1 MLAIILPYTI
11 VVSLLVAII
20 VFVVLVNKNV
30 VLRYSNGTFKRILT
44 KPLILYSLRRI
55 ASAAISFVLAVAVT
69 FCLLRIQDKSIFCAE
84 PGWNHFGPDIREM
97 LCEQKLNSL
106 GLNDPMMVQLL
117 KFFYQILPFPKE
129 ICKSYRVITDNGV
142 GQYICVNS
150 FWTLFYLG
158 RSSKDSTQI
167 VDTFARTMPIS
178 LVIGLGGLIIETVI
192 GYPMGVFMAKY
203 KNKWFDKLGNAY
215 IILVGSIPG
224 LVYFYLLQ
232 ALLVKGFGVPLRW
245 TASNFASNLGPI
257 ITLGIGGVAGIALWV
272 RRYMVDEFGS
282 DYVKFARSKGVS
294 ENVILFKH
302 VLRNAVVPL
311 IRSIPAGVI
320 YCLLGSYFVEM
331 IYGVDGFG
339 KLLVLGVQTNDYPVV
354 QACVVVSAIITII
367 ANLVGDITTAIA
379 DPRISFTSKS

>member
-1 MLAIILPYTI
+1 MLSIVLPYTL
-11 VVSLLVAII
+11 VASLLVAII

-30 VLRYSNGTFKRILT
+30 VLRYSTGRLKQILT
-44 KPLILYSLRRI
+44 KPLILYSFRRV
-55 ASAAISFVLAVAVT
+55 ASALISFALAVAVT
-69 FCLLRIQDKSIFCAE
+69 FCLLRIQDKNIFCAE
-84 PGWNHFGPDIREM
+84 PGWNHFPKDIREM

-106 GLNDPMMVQLL
+106 GLNDPLIVQLL
-117 KFFYQILPFPKE
+117 NFFYQILPFPKQ
-129 ICKSYRVITDNGV
+129 ICRSYRVVSMEYTCMDP
-142 GQYICVNS
+142 

-158 RSSKDSTQI
+158 RSSKDNTFI
-167 VDTFARTMPIS
+167 MDTFARTMPIS
-178 LVIGLGGLIIETVI
+178 LGIGLGGLIIETFI

-224 LVYFYLLQ
+224 LVYYYLLQ

-245 TASNFASNLGPI
+245 TSSNFASNLGPI

-282 DYVKFARSKGVS
+282 DYVKFARAKGVG
-294 ENVILFKH
+294 ENTILFKH

-339 KLLVLGVQTNDYPVV
+339 KLLVTGVQTNDYPIV

-379 DPRISFTSKS
+379 DPRISFTSKD